1 MNRKK
6 VVNLNNP
13 PNSWKDQLI
22 NAGIMA
28 GLGFFTTLAGIGAV
42 GLMVDMKL
50 GFLAS
55 GISAGFEF
63 FLALALQ
70 RGLMKKED

>member
-1 MNRKK
+1 MKRDKVMN
-6 VVNLNNP
+6 VNDP
-13 PNSWKDQLI
+13 PDSWRDQLI

-42 GLMVDMKL
+42 GLMGDVKL

-70 RGLMKKED
+70 RGLMKKGD